1 MSLLL
6 QTPTKEIDVGFLVF
20 VQRYATDLLKWD
32 ILTFFAHNPTFRGSL
47 SQLAQ
52 QLRRSPH
59 ALQPEIGDLV
69 LVGILTQTPTPDSK
83 TVYQLTEQPHLRQMT
98 LKFAD

>member
-1 MSLLL
+1 MSLLF
-6 QTPTKEIDVGFLVF
+6 QTPTKEVDVGFLVF

-32 ILTFFAHNPTFRGSL
+32 ILTFFAHNPHFRGSL
-47 SQLAQ
+47 PQLAH
-52 QLRRSPH
+52 QLRRNSP

-69 LVGILTQTPTPDSK
+69 LAGILTQAPTADNK
-83 TVYQLTEQPHLRQMT
+83 TIYHLTDDPYLRQMT